1 MRIRGKVAA
10 IAVCL
15 GVFLLFYFWGPNAA
29 DGPLLKEVAEDEK
42 AAAAVDGNSAT
53 QPPPPQQ
60 QQQQEQRRDAA
71 AKLAR
76 KQPAAAAGVG
86 VRTEE
91 LLKRRKEGK
100 ATNRGVRAKR

>member
-1 MRIRGKVAA
+1 MRNRGKVAA
-10 IAVCL
+10 IALCF
-15 GVFLLFYFWGPNAA
+15 GVLLLLYLWGPNAAA
-29 DGPLLKEVAEDEK
+29 DGPLLKEVAEEEK
-42 AAAAVDGNSAT
+42 AAAAAPDGHST
-53 QPPPPQQ
+53 MQPPPR
-60 QQQQEQRRDAA
+60 QQQEQRRDVA